1 MILLILAAWFG
12 YKKASASGRNGILW
26 AFISAG
32 VFIGTQLAVGIL
44 AGIGI
49 AFGEG
54 AFGWSESL
62 YDDLTWPINFVAIAA
77 SILGIYLVFRFLARL
92 PGDEAETVQAPPPP
106 PQFFEAEP
114 AANPEDEKPGTTSSG
129 N

>member
-12 YKKASASGRNGILW
+12 SKKASASGRNGILW

-54 AFGWSESL
+54 AFG
-62 YDDLTWPINFVAIAA
+62 
-77 SILGIYLVFRFLARL
+77 
-92 PGDEAETVQAPPPP
+92 
-106 PQFFEAEP
+106 
-114 AANPEDEKPGTTSSG
+114 
-129 N
+129 